1 MYRTRKRRIIY
12 SLIFLSILILVSITS
27 FQFGT
32 SFVPSSGTWYLDN
45 PFGVSTYYIGLF
57 DNGSIYA
64 NKGDTWENEFVDTD
78 LGEIMEDINTALD
91 VLPYPWWN
99 KGTISFRTGLYTS
112 SKNITVTAG
121 VSLEGERSS
130 GMVEGGA
137 GYNRGTQIQFAENM
151 SLIMENRSSIRQLSL
166 VYTGSPTSNNYTLII
181 DSAIRCEVSDVAIWG
196 KVLLKSTNYD
206 CNFNNFQNMYILGSL
221 ELYGGHPYTTSMN
234 YFEALRINT
243 PATISLIGINMTGEV
258 NSNTFIQPYLT
269 CGYADY
275 TAIQIDADTHDS
287 DHNIFH
293 DLFMD
298 GTLVSNQTGIR
309 IIEGNYNN
317 FYISDSYWGSAGG
330 TLWIDTST
338 LQTNIY
344 TWDNITMI
352 REPYIKNWIS
362 PHEYYLPL
370 AYRIDAE
377 GLIYYN
383 DPYIVIRL
391 HNETNH
397 WISWLAFGKTF
408 GFGQYEWKA
417 KADNNETNSYLYL
430 GGLEYHHGWY
440 NEGIICLRWSGT
452 EYAVCT
458 TWSGGETATSVN
470 DIDFTTER
478 TITINWTSS
487 YVEYYIDDVLKAN
500 HTSNVPQAPMQLFAE
515 VGIGA
520 SAPTTEPIVYFR
532 NKSFK
537 EIG

>member
-370 AYRIDAE
+370 AYRID
-377 GLIYYN
+377 
-383 DPYIVIRL
+383 
-391 HNETNH
+391 NETNH

-470 DIDFTTER
+470 DIDFTIER
-478 TITINWTSS
+478 TIMINWTSS
-487 YVEYYIDDVLKAN
+487 YVEYYIDGVLKAN